1 MFITECLAGGTGT
14 EAANRLRVAE
24 VWLLQPSPRLDRTQQ
39 PICSSRLPCTHL
51 FYMRQG
57 MSKVG
62 NDWSTRLLA
71 NLSYLVSPQQMW
83 DQSLLFIY
91 LFFFSHCFCATMIEG
106 VDTERAGWM
115 PGTFLR
121 QNWQNLVTSWMS
133 RRRGMARAGKAL
145 GMTVGFVMW
154 PGWEVMLLME
164 IAMEMRYEC
173 ALKKRRL
180 WQTTF
185 SRSITSL
192 GKKEHRGV
200 GGCGLGEGMACER
213 LRMFVG

>member
-1 MFITECLAGGTGT
+1 MFITECPAGGTGT
-14 EAANRLRVAE
+14 EATNRLQVAE

-39 PICSSRLPCTHL
+39 PICSSRLPCTRI

-62 NDWSTRLLA
+62 NHWSTRLLA
-71 NLSYLVSPQQMW
+71 SLSYLVSPQQMW
-83 DQSLLFIY
+83 LFVGI
-91 LFFFSHCFCATMIEG
+91 SHCFCATVVEG
-106 VDTERAGWM
+106 VDTERAGWI

-133 RRRGMARAGKAL
+133 RRRGTTRAGKAL

-164 IAMEMRYEC
+164 IVMEMRYEC
-173 ALKKRRL
+173 ALKKRRP
-180 WQTTF
+180 
-185 SRSITSL
+185 S
-192 GKKEHRGV
+192 G
-200 GGCGLGEGMACER
+200 R
-213 LRMFVG
+213 LLFLEVLST